1 MTRVCHITTVHPFDD
16 HRILHKE
23 CMTLRDAG
31 YAVTL
36 VAPHAGDAMV
46 EGIALVGLRGPAR
59 NRIERT
65 LRRPLAAYRAAVAQD
80 ADVYH
85 FHDPDFLPF
94 AARLAAAG
102 RRVVYDAHE
111 DVPEQIRNKDWL
123 PAPARAGV
131 ARAFARL
138 EAACAARFAAVVSPS
153 TSALDR
159 LRPHQPRVVPLPNY
173 PRLDA
178 IAPAARWQD
187 RERAACYVGGLTRV
201 RGAHELVDAMA
212 HVDAELLLAGAFSPP
227 ALRSEV
233 ERSPGWPSVRYLGRL
248 GHEQICG
255 VLARARVGVIPLHP
269 IGNYVQAYPVKLFEY
284 MAAGLPVIA
293 TDVPLWREV
302 LERHGCGIC
311 VPHGSPRLLGEAIGA
326 LLDDDERARGMG
338 ERGRAAAV
346 EHYSWETQSAVLL
359 ELYAELLP

>member
-1 MTRVCHITTVHPFDD
+1 MRRVCHITTVHPFDD

-23 CMTLRDAG
+23 CVSLRDAG

-36 VAPHAGDAMV
+36 IAPHECDARV
-46 EGIALVGLRGPAR
+46 EGIRIVGLRGPAR

-80 ADVYH
+80 ADLYH

-94 AARLAAAG
+94 AARLAARG
-102 RRVVYDAHE
+102 RCVVYDAHE

-123 PAPARAGV
+123 PAPAREGV

-138 EAACAARFAAVVSPS
+138 EAACVARFAAVVSPS
-153 TSALDR
+153 ASALER
-159 LRPHQPRVVPLPNY
+159 LRPRQPRALPLPNF

-178 IAPAARWQD
+178 IVPAPRWED
-187 RERAACYVGGLTRV
+187 RERAACYVGGVTRV

-227 ALRSEV
+227 ALRDEV
-233 ERSPGWPSVRYLGRL
+233 ARSDGWARVRYLGRL
-248 GHEQICG
+248 GHERIPG
-255 VLARARVGVIPLHP
+255 VLAQARVGLIPLHP
-269 IGNYVQAYPVKLFEY
+269 IGNYVEAYPVKLFEY

-302 LERHGCGIC
+302 LETHGCGVC
-311 VPHGSPRLLGEAIGA
+311 VPHGSPERLGRAIGA

-346 EHYSWETQSAVLL
+346 EHYSWETQAAVLL
-359 ELYAELLP
+359 ELYADLLS